1 MGEITPLFK
10 KGNSF
15 EAKNY
20 RPISVLTCI
29 SKVFESIFTDQLSV
43 FFEGIFSKYLSGYH
57 RKHSCQ
63 SVLLN
68 FVDNC
73 KKSLDNQQIYAAI
86 LPDLSKAFDSLP
98 YGLLIS
104 KFHAY
109 GINDDAC
116 KLISNYLWFRQQ
128 RVKLGN
134 IRSEWVNLTKG
145 TPQGSIFGPFAFN
158 VFQNDLMFL
167 LEKECDVYNY
177 ADDNSIGCSGK
188 SLEDVHLKL
197 QNAANIMI
205 KWFQTNSLQANGS
218 KFQTIVFSRMNKDN
232 VPI

>member
-10 KGNSF
+10 KGNSL
-15 EAKNY
+15 EAKHS

-43 FFEGIFSKYLSGYH
+43 FFEGIFFSKYLSGYR

-63 SVLLN
+63 SGLLN

-73 KKSLDNQQIYAAI
+73 KKSLDSQQIYAAI
-86 LPDLSKAFDSLP
+86 LTDLSKAFDSLP

-116 KLISNYLWFRQQ
+116 KLISNYFRFRQQ
-128 RVKLGN
+128 RVILGN

-145 TPQGSIFGPFAFN
+145 SIF
-158 VFQNDLMFL
+158 
-167 LEKECDVYNY
+167 C
-177 ADDNSIGCSGK
+177 I
-188 SLEDVHLKL
+188 
-197 QNAANIMI
+197 
-205 KWFQTNSLQANGS
+205 
-218 KFQTIVFSRMNKDN
+218 
-232 VPI
+232 